1 MKYLLSLSLLGAT
14 VICSM
19 VGERERERG
28 ARDVGWPASKRGK
41 KADRIVSNKQVV
53 IIFLK

>member
-1 MKYLLSLSLLGAT
+1 MYEVPAITIVARRHRHLLYG
-14 VICSM
+14 
-19 VGERERERG
+19 GRERERG

>member
-1 MKYLLSLSLLGAT
+1 MKHPPPLSLLGAT

-19 VGERERERG
+19 VGERERG

-41 KADRIVSNKQVV
+41 KADGIVSNK
-53 IIFLK
+53 